1 MLSMKDQDK
10 LFYEA
15 PTTLVFEVKTEGV
28 ICTSSGDAGL
38 QNYDWNNPIEE

>member
-1 MLSMKDQDK
+1 MLSMKGQDK

-28 ICTSSGDAGL
+28 ICFSPQDYG
-38 QNYDWNNPIEE
+38 WNDEDNLLTQ